1 MEKLP
6 CNECGVLILPST
18 AESTGGICMACK
30 QGIRKDIEAS
40 RAFYESQKAY
50 DPYREMW
57 ISLVN
62 RSVDDPE
69 LKSFSKFEQNYF
81 GVNLL
86 IGDVDNGG
94 FDQYFWNSSGDYY
107 RQAIEGLKEM
117 GAIES
122 LRIVESAAHIMF
134 DGNMPPVDR
143 YDRQTKMKSFETS
156 GDSSDAEP
164 EWSKRINQ
172 LDKQFWDDPDKIDD
186 YISCKHGWTWLGRF

>member
-1 MEKLP
+1 
-6 CNECGVLILPST
+6 
-18 AESTGGICMACK
+18 MACK

-40 RAFYESQKAY
+40 RAFYEAQKAY

-94 FDQYFWNSSGDYY
+94 FDQFFWNSSGDYY
-107 RQAIEGLKEM
+107 RQAIDGLKEM

-143 YDRQTKMKSFETS
+143 YDRQTKMKSFETN
-156 GDSSDAEP
+156 DNSSDAEP
-164 EWSKRINQ
+164 EWSKQIHQ
-172 LDKQFWDDPDKIDD
+172 LDKQFWDDPDKIADRMQA
-186 YISCKHGWTWLGRF
+186 YAKTKGLLTRFVN